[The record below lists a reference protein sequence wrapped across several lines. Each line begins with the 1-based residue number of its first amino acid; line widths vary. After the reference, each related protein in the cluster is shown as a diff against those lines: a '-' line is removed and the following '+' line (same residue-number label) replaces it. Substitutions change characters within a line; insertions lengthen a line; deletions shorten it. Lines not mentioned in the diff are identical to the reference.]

1 MSCCARSCIRMWK
14 RGNRTR
20 CSLSWRGILD
30 NGICPTS
37 SVIYLLPVKYFC
49 RFPWALEAAQN
60 DDVANQE
67 VWKSKTAYVQQLTTP
82 TLSGHIHINLQ
93 SKLFSFFHQGF
104 CVVIHAKGLKNNQ
117 FTRILFRKDFYCF
130 LPFPSLGQEWVY
142 LHGRFRVIAHILNS
156 CLSLA
161 PLSFPSTVLLH
172 LTKTTDL
179 LCTTHHWNISLLSN
193 PFPDVLQISGQ
204 IWLSPRR
211 WLQGRYPRKL
221 QSKT

>member
-1 MSCCARSCIRMWK
+1 MLTELKRNFGQWNMSHK
-14 RGNRTR
+14 
-20 CSLSWRGILD
+20 LSHLP
-30 NGICPTS
+30 PTS
-37 SVIYLLPVKYFC
+37 EILLPISMSFGSCPERWCGKPGSVKIQNRLC
-49 RFPWALEAAQN
+49 AA
-60 DDVANQE
+60 ANNPDTQRAHSYQPS
-67 VWKSKTAYVQQLTTP
+67 VKTV
-82 TLSGHIHINLQ
+82 
-93 SKLFSFFHQGF
+93 SFFHQGF